1 MRFTF
6 FSAVAVTALVA
17 QASATIVNY
26 DEEDNYYAELD
37 ARPAYEELRNELA
50 QAQADTI
57 IEFDPYYGFTDDDD
71 FNLAQLNAELDEL
84 NTLAQ
89 IDKGKVKS
97 SKKSK
102 DSDGDEQGG
111 SGDDGG

>member
-102 DSDGDEQGG
+102 DSSGDEKAG

>member
-17 QASATIVNY
+17 QASAAIVNY

-89 IDKGKVKS
+89 IDKSKGK
-97 SKKSK
+97 SKKN
-102 DSDGDEQGG
+102 DSSDDDKAG